1 MVTHS
6 PIVTKLL
13 ALGFSCLA
21 GGGGIPYFDGEGQR
35 GSTGLSSLT
44 VKVGKGQVF
53 RMLPGC

>member
-6 PIVTKLL
+6 PIVTKIL
-13 ALGFSCLA
+13 ALGFSFFQ
-21 GGGGIPYFDGEGQR
+21 GGRYLTLMGRGG

-53 RMLPGC
+53 GILPGC